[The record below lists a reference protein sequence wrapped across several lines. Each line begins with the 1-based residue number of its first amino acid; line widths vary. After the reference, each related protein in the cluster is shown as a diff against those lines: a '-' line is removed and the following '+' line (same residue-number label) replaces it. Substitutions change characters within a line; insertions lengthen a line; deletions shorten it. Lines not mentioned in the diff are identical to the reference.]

1 MAASKYIHTLFL
13 GLTGLAL
20 WHWQSEARRQR
31 QLQHKL
37 AAGKHAKAAVPTW
50 EAEGGA
56 LAETGSQIGS
66 QGGPEPRKS

>member
-31 QLQHKL
+31 QLQHKQV
-37 AAGKHAKAAVPTW
+37 AHKHAKAAVPTW
-50 EAEGGA
+50 EGEGGA
-56 LAETGSQIGS
+56 LAETGSQT
-66 QGGPEPRKS
+66 GPEPRQS